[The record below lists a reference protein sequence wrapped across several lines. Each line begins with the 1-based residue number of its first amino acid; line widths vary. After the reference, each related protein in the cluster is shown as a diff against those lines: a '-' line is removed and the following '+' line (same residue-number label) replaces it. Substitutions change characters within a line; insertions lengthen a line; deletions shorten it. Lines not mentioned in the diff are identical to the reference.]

1 LAYPTRDLE
10 ISSYTFDQH
19 TLKEFKREGVY
30 SIAYEEAG
38 FGGKLRKM
46 NYDIHVG
53 SILGFPGKVMAFLA
67 SLIGASLP
75 ITGFLIWYG
84 RKFKKKAVKKAPVL
98 TEGDNKSDGF
108 KPSAKLKVKRVEKVL
123 E

>member
-1 LAYPTRDLE
+1 
-10 ISSYTFDQH
+10 
-19 TLKEFKREGVY
+19 
-30 SIAYEEAG
+30 
-38 FGGKLRKM
+38 
-46 NYDIHVG
+46 
-53 SILGFPGKVMAFLA
+53 MAFFA

-98 TEGDNKSDGF
+98 TEGDNKPAGF
-108 KPSAKLKVKRVEKVL
+108 KPRAKIPVKKVEEVL

>member
-1 LAYPTRDLE
+1 D
-10 ISSYTFDQH
+10 
-19 TLKEFKREGVY
+19 VY
-30 SIAYEEAG
+30 STDYKTAN
-38 FGGKLRKM
+38 FSTKLRKM

-84 RKFKKKAVKKAPVL
+84 RKFKKKKSKTDKPESSQTENNHKLRKPVAKPAEKAVIM
-98 TEGDNKSDGF
+98 NQ
-108 KPSAKLKVKRVEKVL
+108 
-123 E
+123 

>member
-1 LAYPTRDLE
+1 M
-10 ISSYTFDQH
+10 FDQH
-19 TLKEFKREGVY
+19 TLKEFKPEGVY
-30 SIAYEEAG
+30 SIAYEKAG

-84 RKFKKKAVKKAPVL
+84 RKFKKKTTKKVPVL
-98 TEGDNKSDGF
+98 TEEGNTNGNF
-108 KPSAKLKVKRVEKVL
+108 KPRAKIPLKRVEEVV